1 MDQKVYKRIAK
12 SEKNHWW
19 FFSRKEI
26 FTRLIKSLKI
36 KRNSKILDYGTGV
49 GANIRLLKK
58 FSINKISLYDQNK
71 QLLNK
76 LIKKNNFTT
85 NYNPK
90 TKYDLIVCTDVFEHI
105 KNDKEIFIRLIEKLK
120 KNGYL
125 FITVPAYQALY
136 SKKDELLHHFRR
148 YNKRQLINLINNK
161 SIVISKISYF
171 NFLLFIPISISI
183 LLLKILKIDFID
195 EVEKVP
201 NFLINNIFKIIFSF
215 EKYFINKF
223 SFPFGLS
230 LLAIV
235 KKKQI

>member
-1 MDQKVYKRIAK
+1 MDKKVYKRIAK
-12 SEKNHWW
+12 SQKKHWW
-19 FFSRKEI
+19 FFSRREI

-58 FSINKISLYDQNK
+58 FSINRISLHDQNK

-125 FITVPAYQALY
+125 FITVPAYQVLY
-136 SKKDELLHHFRR
+136 SKKDKSLHHFRR
-148 YNKRQLINLINNK
+148 YNKLQLINFINNK

-171 NFLLFIPISISI
+171 NFFLFIPISISI

-195 EVEKVP
+195 ETEKVP
-201 NFLINNIFKIIFSF
+201 NFLINNIFKKIFSF

-235 KKKQI
+235 KKK

>member
-19 FFSRKEI
+19 FFSRREI

-58 FSINKISLYDQNK
+58 FSINRISLNDQNK

-136 SKKDELLHHFRR
+136 SKKDESLHHFRR
-148 YNKRQLINLINNK
+148 YNKFQLINFINNK

-171 NFLLFIPISISI
+171 NFFLFIPISISI

-201 NFLINNIFKIIFSF
+201 NFLINNIFKKIFSF

-235 KKKQI
+235 KKK

>member
-19 FFSRKEI
+19 FFSRREI

-58 FSINKISLYDQNK
+58 FSINRISLYDQNK

-125 FITVPAYQALY
+125 FITVPAYQVLY
-136 SKKDELLHHFRR
+136 SKKDELLHHLRR

-171 NFLLFIPISISI
+171 NFFLFIPISISI

-201 NFLINNIFKIIFSF
+201 NFLINNIFKKIFSF
-215 EKYFINKF
+215 EKYFVNKF

-235 KKKQI
+235 KKK

>member
-12 SEKNHWW
+12 SQKNHWW
-19 FFSRKEI
+19 FFSRREI

-36 KRNSKILDYGTGV
+36 KRNSKILDYRTGV
-49 GANIRLLKK
+49 GANINLLKK
-58 FSINKISLYDQNK
+58 ISINRISLYDQNK
-71 QLLNK
+71 QVLNK
-76 LIKKNNFTT
+76 LIKKNNFTI

-125 FITVPAYQALY
+125 FITVPAYQVLY
-136 SKKDELLHHFRR
+136 SQKDESLHHLRR

-171 NFLLFIPISISI
+171 NFFLFIPMSISI

-201 NFLINNIFKIIFSF
+201 NILINNIFKKIFSF

-235 KKKQI
+235 KKK